1 MCSHWKKPNKPN
13 KHHLLKIG
21 VKTESVKKQ
30 IFRNSVKLH
39 VRGEDKPAHMK
50 RIFITLDLTPT
61 EKKLNNKL
69 RVELKEKNKSDNLF
83 KINNGTIVQWNSHQV

>member
-1 MCSHWKKPNKPN
+1 MGSSVEITKCVRIGKKPNKPN

-21 VKTESVKKQ
+21 VNMESIKKQ

-50 RIFITLDLTPT
+50 RIFITPDQTPT

-69 RVELKEKNKSDNLF
+69 RPELKEKNKVTTYS
-83 KINNGTIVQWNSHQV
+83 K

>member
-1 MCSHWKKPNKPN
+1 MGSSVAITKCVRIGKKPNKPN

-21 VKTESVKKQ
+21 VNTKSVKKQ

-39 VRGEDKPAHMK
+39 VRGEDKPANMK

-61 EKKLNNKL
+61 EK
-69 RVELKEKNKSDNLF
+69 S
-83 KINNGTIVQWNSHQV
+83 